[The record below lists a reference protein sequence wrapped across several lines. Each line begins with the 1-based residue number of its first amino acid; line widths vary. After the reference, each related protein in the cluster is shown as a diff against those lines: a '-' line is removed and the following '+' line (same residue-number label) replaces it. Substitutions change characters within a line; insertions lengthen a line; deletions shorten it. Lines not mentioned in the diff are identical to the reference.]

1 MKIYFLQK
9 ARPARESGH
18 STRATFARNA
28 ISAVSLLYIAGA
40 VAPAFAQQQSA
51 PQLPPVV
58 IQGTYDNAVGTSDAA
73 SQGVVTAKLIESR
86 PTLRPAE
93 VLEFVPGVIV
103 TQHSGDGKANQYFL
117 RGFNLDH
124 GTDFATFV
132 DGMPVNMPTHAHG
145 HGYSD
150 LNWLIPELVNR
161 IRYKKGPYFADEGDF
176 SSAGV
181 AHLGFFDTL
190 PQGIASLTVGEN
202 NYARALLTQSM
213 PWQDGNLLYAVETA
227 HNNGPWIEPERFH
240 RANGVLRYSTASENS
255 LTSVTAMAYTAAW
268 HSTDQIP
275 QRAVDQG
282 LVSRFGALDPTDGGN
297 TERYSLSFATERKLD
312 SGSFKLN
319 AYAIASKL
327 NLASNFTYNLEP
339 PRLSPGVLR
348 CPPGGCNSPWGGPAA
363 NLDQPEPPVNA
374 DQFVQAESRQ
384 VWGGGANHSFATPFG
399 GFDSTTTI
407 GTSLRMDRLDPVG
420 LYQGLAGQ
428 RTATVQESQVREN
441 LFGVYAEN
449 STAWTPTFRTL
460 LGARYDRLDVN
471 VRSSIVSNSGQQ
483 SADLTSPKLS
493 FIFGPWNKTEY
504 FVNIGGGFHSN
515 DARGVTAH
523 IAPKEGTPIVP
534 APALVRTQGSELGL
548 RTEAISG
555 LQTSVA
561 LWQLNIGS
569 ELVFS
574 GDAGD
579 TQASGAS
586 RRSGIEI
593 NNHYRATPW
602 LLLDADIAFSRA
614 EFNTPQGDAP
624 NAGRYI
630 PGSVE
635 TVVSVGAVV
644 SDRGPWSGQF
654 QLRYF
659 GPRPLIEDNSQRS
672 AATTL
677 AYLRVGYQLSPKT
690 KLALDVFNL
699 FDSKASD
706 IDYYYTSRLP
716 GEPAEGVADRHFHPV
731 EPRSLRLTLT
741 SHF

>member
-1 MKIYFLQK
+1 MKTQHLPPNRSPQRNTITWACLLCI
-9 ARPARESGH
+9 A
-18 STRATFARNA
+18 ST
-28 ISAVSLLYIAGA
+28 LLP
-40 VAPAFAQQQSA
+40 VAAQQLA
-51 PQLPPVV
+51 PVT
-58 IQGTYDNAVGTSDAA
+58 IQGTYDNAIRTSDAA
-73 SQGVVTAKLIESR
+73 SQGVVTAKLIENR

-124 GTDFATFV
+124 GTDFATYV

-161 IRYKKGPYFADEGDF
+161 ISYKKGPYFADEGDF

-181 AHLGFFDTL
+181 ARLGLFDTL
-190 PQGIASLTVGEN
+190 PEGIASLTLGDN
-202 NYARALLTQSM
+202 SYARALLTQSV
-213 PWQDGNLLYAVETA
+213 PWQSGKLLYALETA
-227 HNNGPWIEPERFH
+227 HNNGPWDEPERFH
-240 RANGVLRYSTASENS
+240 RVNGVLRYSSATDNS
-255 LTSVTAMAYTAAW
+255 RTSITAMAYSAAW

-282 LVSRFGALDPTDGGN
+282 LVGRFGALDPSDGGN
-297 TERYSLSFATERKLD
+297 TERASLSFQTERKTDTGL
-312 SGSFKLN
+312 FKAN

-327 NLASNFTYNLEP
+327 SLVSNFTYNL
-339 PRLSPGVLR
+339 
-348 CPPGGCNSPWGGPAA
+348 
-363 NLDQPEPPVNA
+363 DQPEPLNA
-374 DQFVQAESRQ
+374 DQFVQAESRR
-384 VWGGGANHSFATPFG
+384 VLGGGASQSFATPFG
-399 GFDSTTTI
+399 GYDSSTTV
-407 GTSLRMDRLDPVG
+407 GTSLRMDWLDPVG

-428 RTATVQESQVREN
+428 RVATVQESQVHQS
-441 LFGVYAEN
+441 LLGLYAEN
-449 STAWTPTFRTL
+449 STVWTPSVRTL
-460 LGARYDRLDVN
+460 LGARYDRMAVD
-471 VRSSIVSNSGQQ
+471 VRSSIAGNAGQQ
-483 SADLTSPKLS
+483 TADLASPKLS
-493 FIFGPWNKTEY
+493 FILGPWNKTEY
-504 FVNIGGGFHSN
+504 FVNLGSGFHSN
-515 DARGVTAH
+515 DARGVVAR
-523 IAPKEGTPIVP
+523 IAPKEGTAIDP
-534 APALVRTQGSELGL
+534 APALVRTTGSELGL
-548 RTEAISG
+548 RTEAITG
-555 LQTSVA
+555 LQSSLA

-579 TQASGAS
+579 TGASGAS
-586 RRSGIEI
+586 RRWGIEF

-602 LLLDADIAFSRA
+602 LLLDADIAVSRA
-614 EFNTPQGDAP
+614 EFDTPQGDAP
-624 NAGRYI
+624 NAGRYV

-635 TVVSVGAVV
+635 TVVSLGAVI

-672 AATTL
+672 EATTL
-677 AYLRVGYQLSPKT
+677 AYLRLGYQLNRKT
-690 KLALDVFNL
+690 KLALDVFNV

-706 IDYYYTSRLP
+706 IDYYYASRLK

-741 SHF
+741 THF